1 MDTVVAAPRALLDR
15 AIAGPTYVRVREGR
29 VVEVG
34 AGRPS
39 GSDHVHELADGLLT
53 PGLVDIQINGA
64 VGVDFAEV
72 TPDTMRRV
80 TEWLPSTGVTRFLPT
95 LITAPVP
102 TILAQARAVLTAE
115 RSTCGSDRSGGSTH
129 GAGRRPCGAVP
140 LGVHLEGPFLS
151 SVRHGVHNPAL
162 MVDPDPELIEEILD
176 DPLVA
181 PRLRMLTLA
190 PERTGA
196 LAAIKRLT
204 ASGVLVSVGHT
215 DATAAQTRAAADA
228 GARMIT
234 HLFNAQRGLGH
245 REPGV
250 PGAAFTDDRF
260 TMGLIADL
268 AHVAPDVCRLVFAVA
283 AGRVALVTDAVAA
296 AGMPPGRY
304 QLGGEDVL
312 LTDDGV
318 PRSPDGTI
326 AGSALTLDRAVRNIV
341 SLGIDPAVALSSATV
356 VPADTIGEPT
366 LGRLEPGAV
375 ADLVWWDDDLRP
387 RKVWVAGEVV
397 FDAATI
403 PNVPAPGRS
412 DPDAVPLPTY

>member
-1 MDTVVAAPRALLDR
+1 LDTVVAAPRALLDR
-15 AIAGPTYVRVREGR
+15 AITGPTHVRVRDGHI
-29 VVEVG
+29 VGVG
-34 AGRPS
+34 AGLPS
-39 GSDHVHELADGLLT
+39 GPVHEPAGGLLT

-64 VGVDFAEV
+64 VGVDFAEI
-72 TPDTMRRV
+72 TPDGMR
-80 TEWLPSTGVTRFLPT
+80 TIAEWLPSTGVTRFLPT

-102 TILAQARAVLTAE
+102 TALAQARDVLAAE
-115 RSTCGSDRSGGSTH
+115 SPAR
-129 GAGRRPCGAVP
+129 GAVP

-162 MVDPDPELIEEILD
+162 MVDPDPELVEEILD
-176 DPLVA
+176 DPVVG
-181 PRLRMLTLA
+181 PQLRMLTLA

-196 LAAIKRLT
+196 LAAIKRLV
-204 ASGVLVSVGHT
+204 AAGVLVSVGHT

-228 GARMIT
+228 GARMVT

-250 PGAAFTDDRF
+250 PGAAFADDRF
-260 TMGLIADL
+260 TLGLIADL
-268 AHVAPDVCRLVFAVA
+268 AHVAPDVCKLVFAVA

-304 QLGGEDVL
+304 QLGGSDVL

-341 SLGIDPAVALSSATV
+341 SLGVDPAVALSSATV

-366 LGRLEPGAV
+366 LGRLAPGAV
-375 ADLVWWDDDLRP
+375 ADLVLWDDDLRP
-387 RKVWVAGEVV
+387 RKVWVAGELV
-397 FDAATI
+397 FDATTL
-403 PNVPAPGRS
+403 PDVPAPGQP
-412 DPDAVPLPTY
+412 DPEAIPLPTY

>member
-15 AIAGPTYVRVREGR
+15 AIAGPTHVRVRAGR

-34 AGRPS
+34 PGCPS
-39 GSDHVHELADGLLT
+39 GSDHVQELVGGLLT

-80 TEWLPSTGVTRFLPT
+80 AEWLPSTGVTRFLPT

-102 TILAQARAVLTAE
+102 TILRQARAVLAAE
-115 RSTCGSDRSGGSTH
+115 QPTN
-129 GAGRRPCGAVP
+129 GAVP
-140 LGVHLEGPFLS
+140 LGIHLEGPFLS

-162 MVDPDPELIEEILD
+162 MVDPDPELVEEILD
-176 DPLVA
+176 DPVVA

-196 LAAIKRLT
+196 LAAIKRLVG
-204 ASGVLVSVGHT
+204 AGVLVSVGHT

-228 GARMIT
+228 GARMVT

-260 TMGLIADL
+260 TLGLIADL

-341 SLGIDPAVALSSATV
+341 SLGIDPAVALSSATI

-366 LGRLEPGAV
+366 LGRLAPGAV

-387 RKVWVAGEVV
+387 RKVWVAGELV
-397 FDAATI
+397 FDAATM
-403 PNVPAPGRS
+403 PTVPAPGRT
-412 DPDAVPLPTY
+412 DPHAVPLPAR